1 MVNTL
6 RTYIEGSRRPSNFFW
21 AFAVTSGGLGFFLSG
36 LSSFFKKNLLLLSD
50 STGISFIPQGITLTF
65 YGTVGL
71 TIGIFLWLTIW
82 WDVGFGYNEYSKE
95 KQEIILY
102 RKSFPGTNNELFLK
116 FSFDQIKS
124 IKMLL
129 KEGINPRR
137 QLLLC
142 LKDDRQIPLTGID
155 QTFALN
161 EIEAQA
167 LELAKYLNIYLET

>member
-1 MVNTL
+1 
-6 RTYIEGSRRPSNFFW
+6 
-21 AFAVTSGGLGFFLSG
+21 
-36 LSSFFKKNLLLLSD
+36 
-50 STGISFIPQGITLTF
+50 
-65 YGTVGL
+65 
-71 TIGIFLWLTIW
+71 
-82 WDVGFGYNEYSKE
+82 
-95 KQEIILY
+95 
-102 RKSFPGTNNELFLK
+102 
-116 FSFDQIKS
+116 
-124 IKMLL
+124 MLL